1 MESKCPTY
9 TPEEIS
15 RFVDDELDSRASEK
29 IQAHVHTCGAC
40 RYLVNTYG
48 DLAAGLKKETVS
60 HTDVVDSRLA
70 AQKLD
75 QALKSSKTPVFG
87 NLFGF
92 FGKNRYLKL
101 ASITAVCIISF
112 FTFQHRVLT
121 PEGPSAIINWVDTD
135 MTSVMI
141 IETQK
146 KQHTIIWFTET

>member
-1 MESKCPTY
+1 MKSKCPTY
-9 TPEEIS
+9 TPEKIS
-15 RFVDDELDSRASEK
+15 RFVDNELDRRTTEK
-29 IQAHVHTCGAC
+29 IQGHVHTCDSC
-40 RYLVNTYG
+40 QRLLKTYAE
-48 DLAAGLKKETVS
+48 LAEGFRKETVS
-60 HTDVVDSRLA
+60 HSDMVDSRLVS
-70 AQKLD
+70 QKLD
-75 QALKSSKTPVFG
+75 QALKASKTPIFG